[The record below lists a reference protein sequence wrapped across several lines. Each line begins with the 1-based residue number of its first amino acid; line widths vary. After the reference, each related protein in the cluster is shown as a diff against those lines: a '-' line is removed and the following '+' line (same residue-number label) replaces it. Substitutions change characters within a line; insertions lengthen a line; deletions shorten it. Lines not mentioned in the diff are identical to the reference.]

1 MMHMSYGNT
10 THPFTRIQI
19 IDKGL
24 DELAKIVDRVHK
36 MAGTQDF
43 VSLLVNISW
52 DFLTISLH
60 VPLCYGLYLLCNIF
74 RGENLTP
81 VIFYEFFHPPLQGFI
96 GSI

>member
-19 IDKGL
+19 IDNWL

-43 VSLLVNISW
+43 VSLLVNISR
-52 DFLTISLH
+52 DF
-60 VPLCYGLYLLCNIF
+60 
-74 RGENLTP
+74 
-81 VIFYEFFHPPLQGFI
+81 
-96 GSI
+96 